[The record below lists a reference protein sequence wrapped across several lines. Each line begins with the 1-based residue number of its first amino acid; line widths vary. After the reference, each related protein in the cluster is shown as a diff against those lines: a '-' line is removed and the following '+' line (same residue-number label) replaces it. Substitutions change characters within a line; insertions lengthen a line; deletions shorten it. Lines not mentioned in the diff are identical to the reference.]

1 MWESNFAVYKRIW
14 KSNLLG
20 SFVQPLL
27 YLLGMGVG
35 VGTLV
40 DQSSS
45 SVELLGGVEYFAFL
59 APALIATTAMIV
71 VAQEAMWPV
80 MDGFM
85 WSNAYWAMAATP
97 LRPSEVAAGVGLW
110 HATRAAVSAIG
121 VAAVLV
127 LFPSTRSWGLVAA
140 VPFAVLTGLAF
151 ALPISAWSASREHTD
166 QSFPAIMRFGI
177 IPMFLFAGAFYPV
190 DQLPGWLQPVAYVTP
205 LWHGVELCRGAV
217 LGTLGVAAAAGA
229 HRLSGRDRAGWLRRL
244 PGHVHAAVATMTTA
258 TLRAAT
264 GGLRI
269 LPPELVAARR
279 PQRMLERAVMVNR
292 RTWLII
298 VSGFFEPLFYL
309 FSIRIGFGDLVGD
322 ITVGGQSVP
331 YAEFVAPALMASSA
345 MNGAVY
351 DSTMNVFHKLKH
363 DRLYDTV
370 LSTPMVPADV
380 ALGEI
385 GWAVARG
392 FIYSIAFLL
401 SMWALG
407 MVGSPWMVLSLP
419 ICVLIGFAFAAIGMA
434 CTTYMR
440 SWADFEYVTAVTLPL
455 FLFSATFYPLSS
467 YGSWAW
473 VVQLSP
479 LYHGVALVRA
489 VNLGQFEWAMLGH
502 VAVLAGL
509 ALFGIVV
516 AARRISALLLK

>member
-1 MWESNFAVYKRIW
+1 
-14 KSNLLG
+14 
-20 SFVQPLL
+20 
-27 YLLGMGVG
+27 
-35 VGTLV
+35 
-40 DQSSS
+40 
-45 SVELLGGVEYFAFL
+45 
-59 APALIATTAMIV
+59 
-71 VAQEAMWPV
+71 
-80 MDGFM
+80 
-85 WSNAYWAMAATP
+85 
-97 LRPSEVAAGVGLW
+97 
-110 HATRAAVSAIG
+110 
-121 VAAVLV
+121 
-127 LFPSTRSWGLVAA
+127 
-140 VPFAVLTGLAF
+140 
-151 ALPISAWSASREHTD
+151 
-166 QSFPAIMRFGI
+166 
-177 IPMFLFAGAFYPV
+177 
-190 DQLPGWLQPVAYVTP
+190 
-205 LWHGVELCRGAV
+205 
-217 LGTLGVAAAAGA
+217 
-229 HRLSGRDRAGWLRRL
+229 
-244 PGHVHAAVATMTTA
+244 MTTRRS
-258 TLRAAT
+258 RAAT

-269 LPPELVAARR
+269 LPPELLAARR

-322 ITVGGQSVP
+322 VTVGGQTIP

-351 DSTMNVFHKLKH
+351 DSTMNVYFKLKH
-363 DRLYDTV
+363 ARLYDTV

-385 GWAVARG
+385 GWAVVRG

-401 SMWALG
+401 TMWALG
-407 MVGSPWMVLSLP
+407 MIGSPWMVLSVP

-467 YGSWAW
+467 YGNWAW
-473 VVQLSP
+473 IVQLSP